1 MCSIEVIW
9 IYSTNEFKVYLCW
22 IENILQIVFFS
33 VPGRK
38 RGKPIDGLDV
48 QSILDEAS
56 SGRPMRQS
64 RRLAVQKMKEEDE
77 RKQIEEAMYRSLEDE
92 SKKVSSGTNLYY
104 VIFLQKTLKFQKKR
118 KKTHFLFV
126 FSFLIIF
133 EKYRPQIS
141 NTLDL
146 D

>member
-1 MCSIEVIW
+1 M
-9 IYSTNEFKVYLCW
+9 YSANKFKIYLC
-22 IENILQIVFFS
+22 ENILQIVFFS

-104 VIFLQKTLKFQKKR
+104 ELTL
-118 KKTHFLFV
+118 
-126 FSFLIIF
+126 
-133 EKYRPQIS
+133 
-141 NTLDL
+141 
-146 D
+146 